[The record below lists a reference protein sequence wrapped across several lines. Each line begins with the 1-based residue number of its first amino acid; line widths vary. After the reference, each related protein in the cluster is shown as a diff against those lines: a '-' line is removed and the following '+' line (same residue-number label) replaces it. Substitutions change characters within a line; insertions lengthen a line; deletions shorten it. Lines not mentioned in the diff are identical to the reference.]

1 MFKLTP
7 VNGAEINGRAAK
19 YWLLTST
26 SGNVLFEVNTE
37 KRTVKALTQE
47 ATQKIPVLFER
58 FDPDTGGGEYF
69 EWFSSSGMN
78 EVVCF
83 FDAYY
88 IERDDTRVVHAPGG
102 TGAFSEVSG
111 LVLYPYGCNP
121 WDPFYDM
128 DCMDMALCDYT
139 YEGVRRKDWFVKKAT
154 WMDEGLKRLG
164 GDLYMHDGLCDESRN
179 PRLHS
184 ILKVVKAKDY
194 LEDMKGRTKG
204 WSEENDGD

>member
-1 MFKLTP
+1 MFKLTSATK
-7 VNGAEINGRAAK
+7 GGSK
-19 YWLLTST
+19 YWLLPNPSHRR
-26 SGNVLFEVNTE
+26 LFEVDTE
-37 KRTVKALTQE
+37 KRTVMADNYDL
-47 ATQKIPVLFER
+47 IHGVPVLVDL
-58 FDPDTGGGEYF
+58 FDPDMEGGEHF
-69 EWFSSSGMN
+69 EWFSSSNRN

-102 TGAFSEVSG
+102 TEEFSEVSG
-111 LVLYPYGCNP
+111 LVLYPYGCDP

-154 WMDEGLKRLG
+154 WMEEGLKRLG
-164 GDLYMHDGLCDESRN
+164 DGPYMSDEIDADGSYN

-184 ILKVVKAKDY
+184 IVKVVKAKDY
-194 LEDMKGRTKG
+194 LEEMKGHVK
-204 WSEENDGD
+204 